1 MLRQKIFT
9 SFRAQLHKFQITR
22 PNVPLH
28 AAETVVQTLLALIRA
43 VISNS
48 KIALNVSA
56 IEKHTR
62 LRETA
67 FCMRAELKALRHLKL
82 RELPQAGA
90 VLNPNNLL
98 RREQSKAYKRWLA
111 GAEGMLKR
119 SRLGYIPTSRSR
131 YTDNVATS
139 YGRQRIRF
147 PASGRRRKSYDSLLH
162 AFAKKVSPSRFRR
175 TSKLRF
181 Q

>member
-1 MLRQKIFT
+1 VSSQ
-9 SFRAQLHKFQITR
+9 
-22 PNVPLH
+22 
-28 AAETVVQTLLALIRA
+28 AAETVVQALLALIRTVMA
-43 VISNS
+43 NS
-48 KIALNVSA
+48 RTALTVSA
-56 IEKHTR
+56 TEKHLR

-67 FCMRAELKALRHLKL
+67 FSARAELKALRYLKL
-82 RELPQAGA
+82 RELPQAGIE
-90 VLNPNNLL
+90 LNPDDLL

-111 GAEGMLKR
+111 GAEGILKR
-119 SRLGYIPTSRSR
+119 PQLGYTPTSRSR

-139 YGRQRIRF
+139 YGRQHIRF

-175 TSKLRF
+175 TSKFRF